1 MNHKTHEEITAL
13 LLNDK
18 KLYSKYKRSDS
29 EYDYDRWLRID
40 VSGSDYTND
49 ENYKVLFFKTDN
61 SLKHLAYTNDETGE
75 SYIYGLL
82 SLDTVSNV
90 NLSRVTLGSRFGEA
104 MFKDFDTYTSG
115 KSMFEL
121 LTTVDELTL
130 DYLTSLGFLERKKV
144 KGTFKALRSVHLAQI
159 LELEDKPLHGM
170 NGYNISRA
178 LGNGL
183 SECVYFKTNS
193 EWYPVCLKDKEG
205 NSYIQGKLNL
215 STDSNLEMASIHLGG
230 YDDHSL
236 TMDFTTY
243 KEAID
248 MFKYLKTLDSVETD
262 HCHKLGFYFSN

>member
-18 KLYSKYKRSDS
+18 KMYSKYKNSNS
-29 EYDYDRWLRID
+29 EYDYDRWLRIN

-49 ENYKVLFFKTDN
+49 ESFKLLFFKTDN
-61 SLKHLAYTNDETGE
+61 SLKHLAYTNSETNE
-75 SYIYGLL
+75 SYIYGFL
-82 SLDTVSNV
+82 SLDLISNV

-104 MFKDFDTYTSG
+104 MIKDFDTYTSG

-121 LTTVDELTL
+121 LTTADELTL
-130 DYLTSLGFLERKKV
+130 GYLTSLGFLERKKV
-144 KGTFKALRSVHLAQI
+144 KGTFNSLRSVHLAQI

-205 NSYIQGKLNL
+205 NSYIQGKLSLN
-215 STDSNLEMASIHLGG
+215 TDSNLEMASIYLGG
-230 YDDHSL
+230 YDDYSL

-248 MFKYLKTLDSVETD
+248 MFKYLKSLDSVETD